1 MKPIAAAFFFLST
14 LCAARFLVVAGN
26 GQAQGE
32 SQGSNT
38 AAAAGEVNMKL
49 LEQAC
54 QHSPRKDL
62 CIETL
67 EKDPNSKGA
76 DLTGLAFVAIRLAA
90 AMASDVD
97 EHMRSLLIHNAT
109 TLDPTIQQALADCI
123 EHYSDANEQLDDCV
137 EAIST
142 NNLEEVELWVN
153 VAISDADLCD
163 SSLRGE
169 KSVIQTK
176 NEAFRLSCNN
186 ILSII
191 KVLPAHK

>member
-1 MKPIAAAFFFLST
+1 MKPIAVAFFFLST
-14 LCAARFLVVAGN
+14 LCAAKFLVVAGN
-26 GQAQGE
+26 SQAQGV

-109 TLDPTIQQALADCI
+109 TLDPTIQQGLADCI

-142 NNLEEVELWVN
+142 HNLEEVELWVN

-163 SSLRGE
+163 SSLGGE
-169 KSVIQTK
+169 KSVIKAK

-191 KVLPAHK
+191 KVLPTHK